1 MWSQAPYAA
10 LYDTNWNF
18 TLVGQA
24 YLDLINQWNTQVS
37 TTVPKKYT
45 VSFTGFY
52 GHYSLTTAGKTSTFP
67 LVKGAQGSPV
77 LTFQQ

>member
-1 MWSQAPYAA
+1 VEHPGLNHGAEK
-10 LYDTNWNF
+10 
-18 TLVGQA
+18 VR
-24 YLDLINQWNTQVS
+24 
-37 TTVPKKYT
+37 

-52 GHYSLTTAGKTSTFP
+52 GHYSLTTAGKTFTFP